1 MPDVVTLGPLPFP
14 LERLPRRGANV
25 GVPCGLAVAGSKG
38 GPASDVHAVG
48 GTWHRDRDRSGEL
61 HRIALGGVSTRPATV
76 VYLWQGGFDPVAGII
91 AAALVIVVGLQSLRK
106 GSASMLVF
114 ATASGPWIDYFQPE
128 AQRPR
133 PPFLEGIRLTDLD
146 GRPVSLDDLA
156 GFLERDLGIDA
167 ERERTSLAR

>member
-91 AAALVIVVGLQSLRK
+91 AAALVIAVG
-106 GSASMLVF
+106 G
-114 ATASGPWIDYFQPE
+114 
-128 AQRPR
+128 
-133 PPFLEGIRLTDLD
+133 PPFPEGIRLTDLD